1 MYYMNYM
8 YIHIII
14 YMQNTIYV
22 HTSMLKNEYC
32 YLDALVIKNQ
42 GTGMVGFTMG
52 VTCLLINS
60 LNPLLVEV
68 TIILFGASGIL
79 YSRGSI
85 DGFSMK

>member
-1 MYYMNYM
+1 
-8 YIHIII
+8 
-14 YMQNTIYV
+14 
-22 HTSMLKNEYC
+22 
-32 YLDALVIKNQ
+32 
-42 GTGMVGFTMG
+42 MVGFTMG

-85 DGFSMK
+85 ERI

>member
-85 DGFSMK
+85 ERI